1 MNTIK
6 AFFDAYGWGLLTLV
20 GAGLLVAFL
29 IEIIIKN
36 PVKWLEAKWADHERL
51 SAILLGAKMV
61 MTQVVAWTLSVW
73 FAQLVCK
80 VLPLPGAEVLL
91 PLWVATVYICQ
102 YIFSCWGIKGILA
115 AIKKHIEKKEQKE
128 KEEKPAPEP
137 KEILT
142 KTNVKGVFRNSTG
155 ALVDKNNN
163 LIEF

>member
-1 MNTIK
+1 METFK
-6 AFFDAYGWGLLTLV
+6 SFLGAYGWGLLTLI

-36 PVKWLEAKWADHERL
+36 PVKWLEEKWSAHERL
-51 SAILLGAKMV
+51 IAVLQGAKMV
-61 MTQVVAWTLSVW
+61 LTQVVAWTLCVW

-91 PLWVATVYICQ
+91 PLWVAVVYVAQ
-102 YIFSCWGIKGILA
+102 YIFSVFGIKGFLA
-115 AIKKHIEKKEQKE
+115 LLKKRAEKKE

-142 KTNVKGVFRNSTG
+142 KTNIKGVFKNQSG
-155 ALVDKNNN
+155 ILVDKNNN
-163 LIEF
+163 PIEF

>member
-1 MNTIK
+1 M
-6 AFFDAYGWGLLTLV
+6 
-20 GAGLLVAFL
+20 
-29 IEIIIKN
+29 
-36 PVKWLEAKWADHERL
+36 
-51 SAILLGAKMV
+51 
-61 MTQVVAWTLSVW
+61 
-73 FAQLVCK
+73 VCK

-128 KEEKPAPEP
+128 KEEKPEPEP

-142 KTNVKGVFRNSTG
+142 KTNVKGVYKNSTG

-163 LIEF
+163 PIEF